1 MLRRLYFEVEAVS
14 KTCSEEN
21 GLGHH
26 KRFGFKSPT
35 NLGNHTVVTAIHHFF
50 KVHLRYGH
58 WVLPNATMSRTEVYV
73 SYDVYVFFLGKG
85 ILQLWSNSLT
95 GRKNYYY

>member
-1 MLRRLYFEVEAVS
+1 MLQRLYFEVEAVS

-58 WVLPNATMSRTEVYV
+58 WVFPNATMSRIMMCMFSFWVKASSSCGATALQV
-73 SYDVYVFFLGKG
+73 GK
-85 ILQLWSNSLT
+85 IIIIRNI
-95 GRKNYYY
+95 